1 MLIATHNAE
10 TASAAVDAVWR
21 AMVSEEGEWADAA
34 PRILG
39 GLMRALD
46 EETAKKAAAH
56 FLFRF
61 AVASS
66 SDEEHKEDLDGAIQE
81 INSEGN
87 CLLEILHGKKSF
99 EFDCC

>member
-46 EETAKKAAAH
+46 EDTAKKAAAH

-61 AVASS
+61 AVASTS
-66 SDEEHKEDLDGAIQE
+66 EEDHAEDLDGAIQGLS
-81 INSEGN
+81 SEEKF
-87 CLLEILHGKKSF
+87 CLRFCMKR
-99 EFDCC
+99 C